1 MEWALLPLTKVTEI
15 KLDNRSSRLAIK
27 KRKENEKKKIKSES
41 STINEVDAMLSPLPL
56 KLPTTRNILRTT
68 FSEAV
73 PHCDRNAF
81 PEIKTKSSKGA
92 SASPHWSTPTT
103 GSTLLPSKELM
114 GVTVDNVS
122 KTLEELTLKKTSRY
136 IIS

>member
-1 MEWALLPLTKVTEI
+1 MPLTKVNEI

-27 KRKENEKKKIKSES
+27 KRKENEKKKTKKSES
-41 STINEVDAMLSPLPL
+41 SPINDVDAMVSPLPL

-73 PHCDRNAF
+73 PQRDKDTF
-81 PEIKTKSSKGA
+81 PEIKTKSNEGTST
-92 SASPHWSTPTT
+92 SPYWNTPTT
-103 GSTLLPSKELM
+103 HSTMLPSKE
-114 GVTVDNVS
+114 VVSVAVDNVS